1 VRTSNLSKAVSS
13 FSYRPTAATKAYKDS
28 GNAQI
33 QLGDCA
39 NNYLVTTVNI

>member
-1 VRTSNLSKAVSS
+1 M
-13 FSYRPTAATKAYKDS
+13 AYKDS

-39 NNYLVTTVNI
+39 NNY